1 MILQPDMH
9 IFEWVNLDSMID
21 KIKGLL
27 KKPYLLLELGTQ
39 LSGLVESQICKRLAA
54 SFVGTLN
61 SQVLIALA

>member
-9 IFEWVNLDSMID
+9 IFGWVNLDSMID

-39 LSGLVESQICKRLAA
+39 LCGLVESRICKRLAG

-61 SQVLIALA
+61 SHVLIALA